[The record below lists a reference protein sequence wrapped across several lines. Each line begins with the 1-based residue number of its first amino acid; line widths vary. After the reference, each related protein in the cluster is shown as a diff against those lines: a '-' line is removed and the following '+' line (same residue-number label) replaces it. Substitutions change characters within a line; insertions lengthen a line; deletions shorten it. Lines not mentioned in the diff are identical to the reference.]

1 MEGMTPR
8 FAEIPLARAH
18 AHLAGHRFPEAIGAY
33 RAALSVDPT
42 IAAAHFGLADAQSA
56 LGRRVEAVEALVGA
70 AEAFSTRCEH
80 EDAVR
85 LLLKAMAI
93 DPSRMEL
100 HLDVAMVEEAMGNH
114 EAAVA
119 RIEGLADRY
128 MDDGRFEEAG
138 ELLRLLASWDEEAQ
152 GESAAP
158 IAPVH
163 EVALPKL
170 APVVAVPEPTSRAVA
185 SAPAVHDVPLSSATA
200 VAAVAAVA
208 AEQDTGPRNTVLI
221 TGETVIAFNPL
232 LLAKLAAVAPASEP
246 EVDMESRVTLVHG
259 GSQRSEPAP
268 AAPPASSPAA
278 AIATPRPAPR
288 PAPARAPARR
298 PPQARPEVI
307 ERLRARAGLGQA
319 KGSPRRASLRMTE
332 PITVRTAAD
341 RSPHDEDVTRYF
353 RRPQGL
359 DVAS

>member
-1 MEGMTPR
+1 MEGMTAR

-18 AHLAGHRFPEAIGAY
+18 AHLTGNRFPEAIGAY
-33 RAALSVDPT
+33 RAALGVDPT
-42 IAAAHFGLADAQSA
+42 VAAAHFGLADARSA
-56 LGRRVEAVEALVGA
+56 LGRHGEAVEGLVGA
-70 AEAFSTRCEH
+70 AEAFSTRSEH
-80 EDAVR
+80 EDAIR

-114 EAAVA
+114 DAAVA

-128 MDDGRFEEAG
+128 MDDGRFEEAA
-138 ELLRLLASWDEEAQ
+138 ELLRLLASWDEETQ
-152 GESAAP
+152 GERAQLVT
-158 IAPVH
+158 PVP
-163 EVALPKL
+163 EVALPSL
-170 APVVAVPEPTSRAVA
+170 APLAVV
-185 SAPAVHDVPLSSATA
+185 PAVQPQIVARPAAIAAPVQDVALPRP
-200 VAAVAAVA
+200 AAVVV
-208 AEQDTGPRNTVLI
+208 EQDTGPRNTVLI

-232 LLAKLAAVAPASEP
+232 LLAKLAFVAPARAP

-259 GSQRSEPAP
+259 GSPRSEPVP
-268 AAPPASSPAA
+268 AATSVSAPT

-288 PAPARAPARR
+288 PTPARL
-298 PPQARPEVI
+298 PPQARPEVV

-319 KGSPRRASLRMTE
+319 KGSPRRASVRVTE
-332 PITVRTAAD
+332 PITVRTAAE
-341 RSPHDEDVTRYF
+341 RLPQDEDVTRYF